1 MGEAKAVGGGRGG
14 WVEKGRRKGRRRHRI
29 RRIHRGPRWVNT
41 LTEVKL
47 ETERVFKRPLGRK
60 AALQARPLNRY
71 GE

>member
-14 WVEKGRRKGRRRHRI
+14 WVEKGRRKGRRR
-29 RRIHRGPRWVNT
+29 RRTHRGPRWVNT

-47 ETERVFKRPLGRK
+47 EMERVFKRPLGRK